1 MAKKGFVP
9 VGKVIKTHGLK
20 GELCIVWYANSPFL
34 CGSLSRIYLKAEGR
48 HPSQQRILNLR
59 SHTKGQLVGLDS
71 ISGRDVARQ
80 WIGAEVWVRRRDVPD
95 WAQEALR
102 GLELLGLAVYLQSG
116 DYLGRIETV
125 DGQTGQEIWTI
136 RTRLDQEI
144 LLPAVPEFVCRVE
157 PDQGM
162 AVVSPPPGLLELYGV
177 FEQHSGGQGED
188 KE

>member
-20 GELCIVWYANSPFL
+20 GELCIAWYADSPFL
-34 CGSLSRIYLKAEGR
+34 CESLPRIYLKAEGR
-48 HPSQQRILNLR
+48 HPRQQRILNLR
-59 SHTKGQLVGLDS
+59 PHTKGQLVRLDS
-71 ISGRDVARQ
+71 IPGRDVARQ

-95 WAQEALR
+95 WAQKALR
-102 GLELLGLAVYLQSG
+102 RLEFLGLAVYLQSG
-116 DYLGRIETV
+116 EYLGRIDSV

-136 RTRLDQEI
+136 RTCVDQEI

-162 AVVSPPPGLLELYGV
+162 AVVSPPPGLLELYGF
-177 FEQHSGGQGED
+177 FEHNSNQQEED